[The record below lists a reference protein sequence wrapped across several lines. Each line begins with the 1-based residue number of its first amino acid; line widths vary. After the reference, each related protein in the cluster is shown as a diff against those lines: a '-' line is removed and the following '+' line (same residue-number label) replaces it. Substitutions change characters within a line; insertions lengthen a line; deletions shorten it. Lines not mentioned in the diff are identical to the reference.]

1 MSDKQPYAASTSSF
15 SMRPSRV
22 LRKVR
27 EGKVARVLK
36 LNTNDAKVAEI
47 FAASQPDAIW
57 VCQEHVSG
65 SFESIE
71 HQIRAAKLYD
81 VDTIVRVAR
90 GSYSDYVRAYEADAT
105 ALMVPHVMSAEDAR
119 RVRDITKFAPLG
131 KRALDGGNNDAQY
144 TRVGLA
150 DYLETSNR
158 ERFALY
164 QIEDPEA
171 MDHLEAIAETDG
183 VDCVFFGPGD
193 YSLALGIPGQL
204 QHPDIKAVR
213 ARIAEVARRHGKIAA
228 TVCGRDQI
236 KDYADM
242 GYNLLSVGADVVALV
257 QYADASM
264 EAFDKQLGAG

>member
-1 MSDKQPYAASTSSF
+1 
-15 SMRPSRV
+15 MRPSRV

-47 FAASQPDAIW
+47 LAQSQPDALW

-65 SFESIE
+65 TFESIE

-90 GSYSDYVRAYEADAT
+90 GSYSDYIRAFEADAT
-105 ALMVPHVMSAEDAR
+105 ALMVPHVMTAEDAR
-119 RVRDITKFAPLG
+119 KVRDMTKFAPLG
-131 KRALDGGNNDAQY
+131 KRALDGGNNDAQF

-150 DYLETSNR
+150 DYLETANR
-158 ERFALY
+158 ERFACY

-171 MDHLEAIAETDG
+171 MDHLEAIAGMEG
-183 VDCVFFGPGD
+183 VDCLFFGPGD
-193 YSLALGIPGQL
+193 YSLAMGVPGQL

-213 ARIAEVARRHGKIAA
+213 KRIAEVARKHGKIAA
-228 TVCGRDQI
+228 TVCGRAEI

-242 GYNLLSVGADVVALV
+242 GYNLLSVGADVVALAV
-257 QYADASM
+257 YADEAM
-264 EAFDKQLGAG
+264 AAFDKAFA

>member
-1 MSDKQPYAASTSSF
+1 MSDKQPYAASLSGF
-15 SMRPSRV
+15 KMRSSRV
-22 LRKVR
+22 LRRIR

-36 LNTNDAKVAEI
+36 LNTNDAKAAEI
-47 FAASQPDAIW
+47 FAASQLDAIW

-65 SFESIE
+65 SFETIE

-90 GSYSDYVRAYEADAT
+90 GSYSDYVRPLESDAT
-105 ALMVPHVMSAEDAR
+105 ALMVPHVMNADDAR
-119 RVRDITKFAPLG
+119 KVRDMTKFAPLG
-131 KRALDGGNNDAQY
+131 KRALDGGNNDAQF

-150 DYLETSNR
+150 DYLATANR
-158 ERFALY
+158 ERFVLH

-171 MDHLEAIAETDG
+171 MDHLEAMAEMDG
-183 VDCVFFGPGD
+183 VDCLFFGPGD
-193 YSLALGIPGQL
+193 YSLALGVPGQL

-213 ARIAEVARRHGKIAA
+213 KRIAEVARKHGKIAA

-236 KDYADM
+236 RDYADL
-242 GYNLLSVGADVVALV
+242 GYNLLSVGADVVALA

-264 EAFDKQLGAG
+264 EAFDKQLGTA

>member
-1 MSDKQPYAASTSSF
+1 MSDKQPYAASLSAYK
-15 SMRPSRV
+15 MRSSRV
-22 LRKVR
+22 LRKIR

-47 FAASQPDAIW
+47 FAASQPDALW
-57 VCQEHVSG
+57 TCQEHVSG
-65 SFESIE
+65 SIESIE

-90 GSYSDYVRAYEADAT
+90 GSYSDYIRAFEADAT
-105 ALMVPHVMSAEDAR
+105 ALMVPHIMNADDAR
-119 RVRDITKFAPLG
+119 KVRDMTKFAPVG
-131 KRALDGGNNDAQY
+131 KRALDGGNNDAMF

-150 DYLETSNR
+150 DYLETANR

-171 MDHLEAIAETDG
+171 MDHLEAIAEMDG
-183 VDCVFFGPGD
+183 VDCLFFGPGD

-213 ARIAEVARRHGKIAA
+213 QRIAEMARKHGKIAA

-236 KDYADM
+236 RDYADM
-242 GYNLLSVGADVVALV
+242 GYNLLSVGADVVALA

-264 EAFDKQLGAG
+264 EAFDKQLGAA

>member
-1 MSDKQPYAASTSSF
+1 MSEKQPYAASTSTYR
-15 SMRPSRV
+15 MRPSRV
-22 LRKVR
+22 LRKIR
-27 EGKVARVLK
+27 EDKVARVLK

-47 FAASQPDAIW
+47 FAASQLDAIW

-90 GSYSDYVRAYEADAT
+90 GSYSDYVRALEADAT
-105 ALMVPHVMSAEDAR
+105 ALMVPHVMSADDAR
-119 RVRDITKFAPLG
+119 RVRDMTKFAPLG
-131 KRALDGGNNDAQY
+131 KRALDGGNNDAQF

-150 DYLETSNR
+150 DYLDTANR
-158 ERFALY
+158 ERFVLH

-171 MDHLEAIAETDG
+171 MDHLEAIAEMDG
-183 VDCVFFGPGD
+183 VDCLFFGPGD

-204 QHPDIKAVR
+204 QHADIRQVR
-213 ARIAEVARRHGKIAA
+213 RRIADVARKHGKIAA

-236 KDYADM
+236 KEYADM
-242 GYNLLSVGADVVALV
+242 GYNLLSVGADVVALA
-257 QYADASM
+257 QYADAAV

>member
-1 MSDKQPYAASTSSF
+1 LSAPQPYVAAPSRF
-15 SMRPSRV
+15 AMRPSRV
-22 LRKVR
+22 LRTIR

-47 FAASQPDAIW
+47 FAASQPDALW

-65 SFESIE
+65 TFESIE

-90 GSYSDYVRAYEADAT
+90 GSYSDYIRAFEADAT
-105 ALMVPHVMSAEDAR
+105 AVMVPHVMDADDAR
-119 RVRDITKFAPLG
+119 KVRDMTKFAPLG
-131 KRALDGGNNDAQY
+131 KRALDGGNNDAQF

-150 DYLETSNR
+150 DYLETANR
-158 ERFALY
+158 ERFACY

-171 MDHLEAIAETDG
+171 IDHLEAIAGMDG
-183 VDCVFFGPGD
+183 VDCLLFGPGD
-193 YSLALGIPGQL
+193 YSLAIGIPGQL
-204 QHPDIKAVR
+204 QHPEIKTVR
-213 ARIAEVARRHGKIAA
+213 KRIAEVARRHGKIAA

-236 KDYADM
+236 RDYADM
-242 GYNLLSVGADVVALV
+242 GYNLLSVGADVVALA

-264 EAFDKQLGAG
+264 EAFDRAFG

>member
-1 MSDKQPYAASTSSF
+1 MSDKQPYAAAPSSYR
-15 SMRPSRV
+15 MRSSRV
-22 LRKVR
+22 LRKIR

-36 LNTNDAKVAEI
+36 LNTNDSKVAEV
-47 FAASQPDAIW
+47 FAASGIDAIW

-90 GSYSDYVRAYEADAT
+90 GSYSDYVRALEADAT
-105 ALMVPHVMSAEDAR
+105 ALMVPHIMSADDAR
-119 RVRDITKFAPLG
+119 KVRDMTKFAPLG
-131 KRALDGGNNDAQY
+131 KRALDGGNNDALF
-144 TRVGLA
+144 TRVGLT
-150 DYLETSNR
+150 DYLETANR

-171 MDHLEAIAETDG
+171 MDHLDAIAEMDG
-183 VDCVFFGPGD
+183 VDCLFFGPGD
-193 YSLALGIPGQL
+193 YSLALGIAGQL

-213 ARIAEVARRHGKIAA
+213 QRIAEIARKNGKIAA

-236 KDYADM
+236 RDYADM
-242 GYNLLSVGADVVALV
+242 GYNLLSVGADVVALA

-264 EAFDKQLGAG
+264 EAFDKQLGAA

>member
-1 MSDKQPYAASTSSF
+1 VSDKQPYAASLSGF
-15 SMRPSRV
+15 KMRSSRV
-22 LRKVR
+22 LRRIR

-36 LNTNDAKVAEI
+36 LNTNDAKAAEI
-47 FAASQPDAIW
+47 FAASQLDAIW

-65 SFESIE
+65 SFETIE

-90 GSYSDYVRAYEADAT
+90 GSYSDYVRPLESDAT
-105 ALMVPHVMSAEDAR
+105 ALMVPHVMNADDAR
-119 RVRDITKFAPLG
+119 KVRDMTKFAPLG
-131 KRALDGGNNDAQY
+131 KRALDGGNNDAQF

-150 DYLETSNR
+150 DYLATANR
-158 ERFALY
+158 ERFVLH

-171 MDHLEAIAETDG
+171 MDHLEAMAEMDG
-183 VDCVFFGPGD
+183 VDCLFFGPGD
-193 YSLALGIPGQL
+193 YSLALGVPGQL

-213 ARIAEVARRHGKIAA
+213 KRTAEVARKHGKIAA

-236 KDYADM
+236 RDYADL
-242 GYNLLSVGADVVALV
+242 GYNLLSVGADVVALA

-264 EAFDKQLGAG
+264 EAFDKQLGTA